1 MKTPKLVAA
10 AAAAGLA
17 LGLAACSEDSD
28 TPETTTE
35 TKAVTSEAAPA
46 AEMPTA
52 EELNAVL
59 QRAADPNLPIS
70 ERANTV
76 QGGETSPELFDLM
89 TQSQQQSGANFQVV
103 NPVLPGYT
111 ANSVLATVNFTR
123 PDAES
128 QLAEDVEFVHEDGNW
143 KTYRVVGASRMGD
156 VWLTA
161 DFNKDTY
168 DLGCRFTLI
177 LNRFRNW
184 RDIPDWKL
192 DDAERMS
199 LAREAGIKIPEGQIT
214 GADRRRLVQYI
225 ANWMR
230 SNKVPE
236 RFLEASPE
244 QQTKLLAARR
254 KRNREE

>member
-1 MKTPKLVAA
+1 MSEPLTELISVAGTREQQREKMRSKKMHIDEFLDMPSIALEEGLEYPHFLFTHWRKDALEKCLHEPYMRNFKL
-10 AAAAGLA
+10 
-17 LGLAACSEDSD
+17 
-28 TPETTTE
+28 
-35 TKAVTSEAAPA
+35 
-46 AEMPTA
+46 
-52 EELNAVL
+52 
-59 QRAADPNLPIS
+59 
-70 ERANTV
+70 
-76 QGGETSPELFDLM
+76 F
-89 TQSQQQSGANFQVV
+89 
-103 NPVLPGYT
+103 
-111 ANSVLATVNFTR
+111 
-123 PDAES
+123 
-128 QLAEDVEFVHEDGNW
+128 VEYQDEDGNW